1 MTVPTGLIGRFRFG
15 CRRAARILSFDF
27 DLCSIHSIR
36 SILPF
41 DNICL
46 SIRRGSSAIQ
56 AAYSAGQSCR
66 SDAHRRC
73 RTLHREAKGE
83 AKCTNNP
90 MCLLCIT
97 SFPTTPLVI
106 TSPSSCH
113 GYLVTEHA
121 MAKPCSGDSGG
132 PHSNVNSSSP
142 VFPNL
147 RTEAKQIDRQR

>member
-1 MTVPTGLIGRFRFG
+1 MTGRATAQCRRFG
-15 CRRAARILSFDF
+15 VYNIRVKPILATFSKYGKLGRLKSCMGAIGSGPLFA
-27 DLCSIHSIR
+27 SVR

-46 SIRRGSSAIQ
+46 SIRRDSNAIQ

-73 RTLHREAKGE
+73 RTLHPE

-121 MAKPCSGDSGG
+121 MAKPCSGVLNKFYILCYRFSG
-132 PHSNVNSSSP
+132 SIN
-142 VFPNL
+142 
-147 RTEAKQIDRQR
+147 